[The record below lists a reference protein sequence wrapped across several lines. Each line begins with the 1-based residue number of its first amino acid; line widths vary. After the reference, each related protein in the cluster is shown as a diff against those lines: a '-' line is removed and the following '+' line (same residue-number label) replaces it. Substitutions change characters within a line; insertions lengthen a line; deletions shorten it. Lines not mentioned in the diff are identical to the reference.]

1 MINSTRSIEKGNGR
15 KDRAKEM
22 QFCDSKLHPT
32 PRSTNKNTNKARIVC
47 NSSPKAKK
55 WKKKPWTKVCTRD
68 HLYLK
73 IYVSYYVDSKQT
85 KSPLLQILR
94 KPFLWISL
102 QESSRDVTQFLWLQ
116 EISKPMNQEKIL
128 PYHSSRVSFGIICSS
143 LLFSGS
149 QH

>member
-55 WKKKPWTKVCTRD
+55 GKKAWTNVCTRD
-68 HLYLK
+68 HIYLK

-85 KSPLLQILR
+85 KPSLLQILR
-94 KPFLWISL
+94 KPFLWVSL

-128 PYHSSRVSFGIICSS
+128 TYHSSRVSFAIICSS

>member
-55 WKKKPWTKVCTRD
+55 GKKSLNEC
-68 HLYLK
+68 
-73 IYVSYYVDSKQT
+73 IYQGPFIFEDLCI
-85 KSPLLQILR
+85 LLR
-94 KPFLWISL
+94 
-102 QESSRDVTQFLWLQ
+102 
-116 EISKPMNQEKIL
+116 
-128 PYHSSRVSFGIICSS
+128 
-143 LLFSGS
+143 
-149 QH
+149 